1 MINSSTIRNCQV
13 SFPIIEGMANSDAL
27 GKMLIK
33 NVYQSWRG
41 ESIEQIKAKSEDNPY
56 SLRIGL
62 PHIDTQLKN
71 DAVYFILHYLSY
83 NPVTKDI
90 ERREIIP
97 LRNTE
102 KVYIGQSVDEKVYKD
117 YRLFVD
123 GAAVVDDIYLRKSL
137 GQQSVGR
144 LLTTMMDRIEK
155 LQQEMAELKRQLQPK
170 HIYK

>member
-13 SFPIIEGMANSDAL
+13 SFPIVQAMTNSSTL

-33 NVYQSWRG
+33 NLYQPWNG
-41 ESIEQIKAKSEDNPY
+41 ESIEQIKQKHENNPY
-56 SLRIGL
+56 TLRIGL
-62 PHIDTQLKN
+62 PSIDAQMKN
-71 DAVYFILHYLSY
+71 DAMYFILHYLAY

-90 ERREIIP
+90 EKREIIP

-102 KVYIGQSVDEKVYKD
+102 KVYIGQSLDEKVYKD

-123 GAAVVDDIYLRKSL
+123 GNAVVDDLYLRKSL

-144 LLTTMMDRIEK
+144 LLTTIMDRVEK
-155 LQQEMAELKRQLQPK
+155 LQQEVVELKRQLQSK
-170 HIYK
+170 HIYR

>member
-1 MINSSTIRNCQV
+1 MVNGNT
-13 SFPIIEGMANSDAL
+13 L
-27 GKMLIK
+27 GKMYIK
-33 NVYQSWRG
+33 NLYQSWNG
-41 ESIEQIKAKSEDNPY
+41 ENIEQIKQRHEQNPY

-62 PHIDTQLKN
+62 PSTDQQLKN
-71 DAVYFILHYLSY
+71 DAVYFILHYLAY

-102 KVYIGQSVDEKVYKD
+102 KVYIGHSLDEKVYKD
-117 YRLFVD
+117 YRLFVE
-123 GAAVVDDIYLRKSL
+123 GNAVVDDIYLRKSL

-144 LLTTMMDRIEK
+144 LLTTIVDRMEK
-155 LQQEMAELKRQLQPK
+155 LQMEVVELKRQLQSK

>member
-13 SFPIIEGMANSDAL
+13 SFPIIEGMANSNTL

-33 NVYQSWRG
+33 NIYQPWQG
-41 ESIEQIKAKSEDNPY
+41 ESVEQIKAKHENNPY
-56 SLRIGL
+56 SIRIGL
-62 PHIDTQLKN
+62 PSTDTQLKN

-102 KVYIGQSVDEKVYKD
+102 KVYIGQSIDEKVYKD

-123 GAAVVDDIYLRKSL
+123 GSAVVDDLYLRKSL

-144 LLTTMMDRIEK
+144 LLTTMVDRIEK